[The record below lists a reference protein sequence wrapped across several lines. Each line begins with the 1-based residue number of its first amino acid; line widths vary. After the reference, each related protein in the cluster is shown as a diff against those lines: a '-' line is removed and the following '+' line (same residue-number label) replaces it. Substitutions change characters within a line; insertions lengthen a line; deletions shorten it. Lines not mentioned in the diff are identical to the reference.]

1 MGFVAVVADSTALL
15 RPEVAGLEGVVEVP
29 LQVVI
34 DDEVHDEGSA
44 EATPE
49 KVAAALRE
57 KRAVSTSR
65 PAPAA
70 FADLYRRLAD
80 DGATAILSI
89 HLSADMSGTYES
101 ALVASRDAPVPVTC
115 VDTRQVGVASGYA
128 VESALAALRAGGSV
142 EDAAAAARG
151 RAGAATS
158 LFYVNTLEYL
168 RRGGRV
174 GAAAAVFGGALA
186 VKPLLG
192 IVDGLVVPRAK
203 VRTAAKAIARLE
215 ALAVEAAGAAEGP
228 VEVCVAH
235 LAAAERAEAMVER
248 LTDALGERLGAAA
261 VAPLDEP
268 QVRCV
273 ELGGVL
279 GAHVGPGMLAICVA
293 PLAAPT
299 APADEH
305 DAADG
310 AEERS

>member
-1 MGFVAVVADSTALL
+1 MAGLAGTAGGGKVALVTDSTALL
-15 RPEVAGLEGVVEVP
+15 RPEVAALPDVRVVP

-34 DDEVHDEGSA
+34 DDEVFDEGA
-44 EATPE
+44 PEATPD
-49 KVAAALRE
+49 KVATALKD

-65 PAPAA
+65 PAPAV
-70 FADLYRRLAD
+70 FSELYAELAAQ
-80 DGATAILSI
+80 GATQIVSV
-89 HLSADMSGTYES
+89 HLSGEMSGTYES
-101 ALVASRDAPVPVTC
+101 ALVASRDAAVPVTC

-128 VESALAALRAGGSV
+128 VESALAVLAAGG
-142 EDAAAAARG
+142 DAEAAARAARE
-151 RAGAATS
+151 RAASSTS

-192 IVDGLVVPRAK
+192 IVDGVVEPQAK

-215 ALAVEAAGAAEGP
+215 ALALEASGEGP

-235 LAAAERAEAMVER
+235 LAAPERAAALAERLAEQFGDR
-248 LTDALGERLGAAA
+248 LAAPV
-261 VAPLDEP
+261 VAPAAGSAAGDL
-268 QVRCV
+268 VRCV

-293 PLAAPT
+293 PLAAPG
-299 APADEH
+299 D
-305 DAADG
+305 D
-310 AEERS
+310 